1 MPHLNPVLRGRVR
14 GLCYLTA
21 TVQEMEGL
29 RSPAWP
35 WLARENGSEPP
46 NMICGRW
53 LRELSRIY
61 VVLPGAPNGRRSQ
74 DYLKPAPGATSQE
87 TVAVDL
93 PETVALS
100 ELL

>member
-1 MPHLNPVLRGRVR
+1 
-14 GLCYLTA
+14 
-21 TVQEMEGL
+21 
-29 RSPAWP
+29 
-35 WLARENGSEPP
+35 
-46 NMICGRW
+46 MICGRW

-74 DYLKPAPGATSQE
+74 DYLKPAPEATSQE